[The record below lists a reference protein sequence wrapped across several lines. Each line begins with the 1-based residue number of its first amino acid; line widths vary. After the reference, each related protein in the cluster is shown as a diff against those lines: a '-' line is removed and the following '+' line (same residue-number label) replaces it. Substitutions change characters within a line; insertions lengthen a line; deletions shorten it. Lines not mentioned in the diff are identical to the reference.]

1 MKKTISET
9 ARLLKTSNIPGIP
22 SHIQE
27 MLENAHHHIQE
38 TVNQLNELPLNME
51 EAGAHLKQAEDIVNR
66 ASRESEELVEQV
78 ILIEKIIQF
87 GNRFRSQ
94 NHILSEQ
101 LKEAERR
108 FYAFDYD
115 DSYEIAAAA
124 VEKAAPGAVEKSKQT
139 YPLR

>member
-1 MKKTISET
+1 
-9 ARLLKTSNIPGIP
+9 
-22 SHIQE
+22 
-27 MLENAHHHIQE
+27 MLENAHHHIHE

-78 ILIEKIIQF
+78 MLIEKIIQF

-108 FYAFDYD
+108 FMNM
-115 DSYEIAAAA
+115 IT
-124 VEKAAPGAVEKSKQT
+124 VKRMK
-139 YPLR
+139 

>member
-1 MKKTISET
+1 
-9 ARLLKTSNIPGIP
+9 
-22 SHIQE
+22 
-27 MLENAHHHIQE
+27 MLENAYHHIQE

-108 FYAFDYD
+108 FYEYDY
-115 DSYEIAAAA
+115 SEAYEIAAAA
-124 VEKAAPGAVEKSKQT
+124 VEKPHQGLSEK
-139 YPLR
+139 